1 MKARSQAMKDSRPAP
16 AACCFATCWAVLV
29 RLKSLDRAAG
39 VKDEGAISWPKPGGR
54 LMSIAMRADAVQDA
68 RSVAAAANAVVYAIR
83 RDQAGLG
90 DAVDRLELLAV
101 RTVGQPVQ
109 GFDATGAEAEDED
122 LVTAALTQLGIGNT
136 LLSAQAA
143 IESAPQARGLESAVA
158 TLERTADAL

>member
-1 MKARSQAMKDSRPAP
+1 
-16 AACCFATCWAVLV
+16 
-29 RLKSLDRAAG
+29 
-39 VKDEGAISWPKPGGR
+39 
-54 LMSIAMRADAVQDA
+54 MSIAMRADAVQDA

-109 GFDATGAEAEDED
+109 GFDATGAQAEDED

-158 TLERTADAL
+158 TLERTADALDAQDAAPALVHGFDARPGGAELGVVDAALAALGEI